1 MNRSIFL
8 LVIFLIQIFCGQ
20 EGSDLKSDFIPGHLR
35 IYTKK
40 SFFKLPKEAFGVHIR
55 FANNEIVVDSVK
67 LNVYHPE
74 FNHVISEKTSSK
86 EEIRSKNIKLANRI
100 KVEFSEELST
110 LFEKYGVYSIARL
123 DRNFAPEDT
132 IPRYIYS
139 RNKKKKKLFKEKN
152 RNRELS
158 LRFSAKY
165 RTIEFANELKKCKD
179 IDRVEFNSKVI
190 SFDIPNDPAYA
201 DTDEYWPIQQHY
213 MGPSV
218 MNFEEAWDYAKG
230 SDEAERSVIAFLDT
244 DFTDVDFIDDL
255 WANRSTFGPIINGGN
270 DSGHGTRV
278 VSVACAVSD
287 NFDKMA
293 GATYNS
299 FFVPFLISETNT
311 IDDII
316 NNLDLIMTYLDDD
329 WTGNDIWL
337 INMSLGLASNFE
349 SIKSRFD
356 ELYEFY
362 DVITFAGVGNNGDES
377 LYYPAAYS
385 SVVGVGASN
394 YDDSGLWT
402 DSNRGSDVEVVATG
416 EYVYVLSASSG
427 EVIASSGTS
436 VATPFASSVA
446 ALILSTEEGF
456 NLTNVQI
463 RDKIKTTADQ
473 IYDSNSGKTF
483 RRINAYEAVKDV
495 VTGIGDGFLIEDG
508 PVTVSDGQTVQ
519 YLARLTD
526 TDGSGSFIST
536 RDWSISFHHFG
547 GTYRLYNNE
556 DGTDF
561 IAGPPFDPGRYIGWE
576 VTFDTALPDGYQ
588 WTLTENGGINGKV
601 ECTIVDSDGAE
612 HESAYHI
619 MLDVV
624 TDLSSDISSSTTLD
638 GYYFVAND
646 IKVKYNSTVTIN
658 PGSMIYLAD
667 DARITIESGSRIIA
681 NGNSSNPVYFLR
693 QLEEDGWDRILIY
706 GSNNQFTHCVFDGG
720 RYNVDVRSTNNQFTN
735 CSFTNAER
743 GFMAY
748 RQPNYSWSSFQL
760 TDCEVYNNDIGV
772 YVYSSYGGISG
783 TSISQNANNGLYV
796 YNARIGDYYSR
807 LFINNYIAN
816 NGMYGIELASGGR
829 LQSGYGSAK
838 GYNQII
844 NNGSHEVYLASSTT
858 ARFYDNNGAY
868 SSIYQ
873 DDGSGYYIYNLSKT
887 YNGEYYVAATV
898 TAEKIYWGSSS
909 APSSSKFYGPVD
921 RTPYLSSDPTSGPM
935 MARVAGET
943 DAQATE
949 VLSSNT
955 VASISHS
962 VGASDAQR
970 LIKIKQ
976 KILELKQKIKE
987 KELAPENARRLND
1000 INNLIRDF
1008 DPENSLGERPGLQKL
1023 LIKYVKYL
1031 EKKAALD
1038 DDTRLI
1044 GEAAM
1049 VIDINSSIENGQPNI
1064 ALRKIQQYRRFIKNS
1079 DNKREMLY
1087 SALNA
1092 YIAKNKY
1099 EQALVVLGKL
1109 KKETDAE
1116 HEGYAK
1122 PSLELIE
1129 SALYEELGIAGSEL
1143 VEEKTH
1149 RQNGGQTSN
1158 YFELGSVYP
1167 NPFNPTT
1174 SIPFHLKEAS
1184 KVKISVY
1191 DILGRQIKVLTN
1203 QQYLSGS
1210 YSLSFDGNG
1219 LASGIYFVQ
1228 AEITTSGTLRRNYS
1242 SVNKLIL
1249 MK

>member
-1 MNRSIFL
+1 MPRETYGAYISYDENKNI
-8 LVIFLIQIFCGQ
+8 VI
-20 EGSDLKSDFIPGHLR
+20 
-35 IYTKK
+35 
-40 SFFKLPKEAFGVHIR
+40 
-55 FANNEIVVDSVK
+55 DSLSK
-67 LNVYHPE
+67 NVYHPKYNTLYSDE
-74 FNHVISEKTSSK
+74 TVSYEDFM
-86 EEIRSKNIKLANRI
+86 RSKKELAGKIKM
-100 KVEFSEELST
+100 EFGQDLVD
-110 LFEKYGVYSIARL
+110 LFYKYGVYYIQRL
-123 DRNFAPEDT
+123 SRSYAPEDT
-132 IPRYIYS
+132 LPRYVFN
-139 RNKKKKKLFKEKN
+139 RNKGKRVLTKSSDKSKLLSIRFSRKDKTKKLMQ
-152 RNRELS
+152 ELRKIPS
-158 LRFSAKY
+158 VLSIQFVTRP
-165 RTIEFANELKKCKD
+165 IED
-179 IDRVEFNSKVI
+179 SV
-190 SFDIPNDPAYA
+190 PNDP
-201 DTDEYWPIQQHY
+201 EYDDSSPNQQFY
-213 MGPSV
+213 LGENM
-218 MNFEEAWDYAKG
+218 MNFEGAWDYAIG
-230 SDEAERSVIAFLDT
+230 EDGPITIAIIDSDFSNHESLT
-244 DFTDVDFIDDL
+244 DL
-255 WANRSTFGPIINGGN
+255 WLNHSYYSPAISGG
-270 DSGHGTRV
+270 SGTGHGV
-278 VSVACAVSD
+278 AVASVACAITD
-287 NFDKMA
+287 NWTQMA
-293 GATYNS
+293 GATYNCLYMP
-299 FFVPFLISETNT
+299 FVVENCDDWIIALRKILEF
-311 IDDII
+311 IDDDNPENDCFVINHSISFSTNCPEARDLLETLYNRGVII
-316 NNLDLIMTYLDDD
+316 T
-329 WTGNDIWL
+329 
-337 INMSLGLASNFE
+337 AS
-349 SIKSRFD
+349 
-356 ELYEFY
+356 
-362 DVITFAGVGNNGDES
+362 AGNNSSGTEIR
-377 LYYPAAYS
+377 YPAGYS
-385 SVVGVGASN
+385 SVIGVGASAYN
-394 YDDSGLWT
+394 DTELISI
-402 DSNRGSDVEVVATG
+402 SNWGNTVEVVATG
-416 EYVYVLSASSG
+416 ENICTIDYSSDDVYWG
-427 EVIASSGTS
+427 GDGTS
-436 VATPFASSVA
+436 VATSFVSSLA
-446 ALILSTEEGF
+446 ALILSTDKGF
-456 NLTNVQI
+456 YEMTSSEI

-473 IYDSNSGKTF
+473 FYDGYRGKTF
-483 RRINAYEAVKDV
+483 RRINAYEAVKTV

-508 PVTVSDGQTVQ
+508 PVTVSDGQTAQ
-519 YLARLTD
+519 YLALFTD

-561 IAGPPFDPGRYIGWE
+561 IAGPPFIPGRYIGWE

-588 WTLTENGGINGKV
+588 WTLTENGAINGKV
-601 ECTIVDSDGAE
+601 ECTIVDTDGAE

-760 TDCEVYNNDIGV
+760 TDCEVYNNDLGV

-816 NGMYGIELASGGR
+816 NGRYGIELASGGR